1 MVEPQIVI
9 LVVAG
14 SSPVDHPTSSVAGRL
29 AQLGRAMNVRSLIAA
44 LMELLESALGHTFR
58 DRSLLKQALTHA
70 SLGYEMQRTHPD
82 NQRLEFLGDAVLQ
95 LLLSEML
102 FQQFQSADEGMLT
115 KVRAQLVSTKA
126 LALVAK
132 RIQLGGFLL
141 MGRGEENSGGRER
154 DSTLADA
161 LEAVAGAIFLD
172 GGMDAARHMA
182 RGLFRQ
188 LIVDLGASP
197 VEENP
202 KGQLQE
208 ILQAISPQSPTY
220 QILEESGPDHAKSFL
235 AKVIWCGQELGRG
248 LGRSKKEAE
257 VEAARSALESEHLSK
272 YLNSTEP
279 NNGATKISTKSCE
292 QPDQQVA

>member
-1 MVEPQIVI
+1 
-9 LVVAG
+9 
-14 SSPVDHPTSSVAGRL
+14 
-29 AQLGRAMNVRSLIAA
+29 
-44 LMELLESALGHTFR
+44 MELLESALGHTFR

-102 FQQFQSADEGMLT
+102 FQQFHTADEGMLT

-126 LALVAK
+126 LAQVAK

-141 MGRGEENSGGRER
+141 MGRGEESSGGRER

-161 LEAVAGAIFLD
+161 LEALAGAIFLD
-172 GGMDAARHMA
+172 GGMDAARRMA
-182 RGLFRQ
+182 NVLFRQ

-197 VEENP
+197 VVENP

-208 ILQAISPQSPTY
+208 LIQAVGTTSPVY
-220 QILEESGPDHAKSFL
+220 QIIGEEGPDHAKNFI
-235 AKVIWCGQELGRG
+235 AVVVWQGAELGRG
-248 LGRSKKEAE
+248 SGRSKKEAE
-257 VEAARSALESEHLSK
+257 VQAAQAALDH
-272 YLNSTEP
+272 P
-279 NNGATKISTKSCE
+279 NLQKQLRTTRE
-292 QPDQQVA
+292 QPSQQSSKV